1 MKKILASF
9 LAALVLSSTASQ
21 IVFAEEIP
29 CDIATKIVVMNDG
42 DKEEDD
48 KKQNNEDNN
57 EELNDDDEF
66 NRPRPTFID
75 DPEGDIS

>member
-9 LAALVLSSTASQ
+9 FSALVLSSTASQ

-29 CDIATKIVVMNDG
+29 CDIATKIVAMNDG
-42 DKEEDD
+42 DKEGDD

-57 EELNDDDEF
+57 EELNDDEF